1 MVKSEEFDVIVVG
14 GGPIGSI
21 ASLLL
26 SKKGLRVCLI
36 EKNASPY
43 PFPRG
48 IALNGFT
55 MGVIEELLGEKWPD
69 FDYTTAIEVGYVLGK
84 DRMDEPFGKMQ
95 PPVIDGEILD
105 LDHYGFI
112 NWFNQ
117 PQLEHLLRGKIED
130 DVGIEALYG
139 HEALVL
145 WEDEKNFI
153 NIQNNSTGDVKTLSS
168 DYLIGADGGGS
179 FVRKQMGSELK
190 SLGKSIHF
198 LIVDINAPRSA
209 LQPGK
214 DFDAGG
220 HQIIDPEGKRP
231 TTFLLCEGKNHG
243 TYKNTFRFEFALNKN
258 DDHAKI
264 QSPDSIKQLVSPY
277 LVPDEIKIVR
287 STIYKFNSLIS
298 KDWRKGNMFTIGDAT
313 HQTSPFIGQGL
324 NLGVRNTLNLVNKI
338 DLVSKGVSED
348 RLLDRYQV
356 ECFPDSEFI
365 IKQSLFM
372 GGLLFNVKPH
382 INLIRGIIHRLN
394 GARGKPIDLFPAF
407 VPETITIPNGFK
419 PKKSSQK
426 GYPMYNYQ
434 TEKGLPRSLRTYNP
448 TKYRILCKDSSGNLD
463 ALVQEIPASIQP
475 LVVSLSDGKNG
486 KKTSGTSLVSCQRD
500 EDLKMHQKLF
510 KGIDYVLMAPGYT
523 MLGTYTKGQE
533 KNMIS
538 DYLSM
543 FCLV

>member
-1 MVKSEEFDVIVVG
+1 MENEEFDVIIVG

-26 SKKGLRVCLI
+26 SKKGLSVCLI

-69 FDYTTAIEVGYVLGK
+69 FNYTTAIEVGYVLGK
-84 DRMDEPFGKMQ
+84 DRMNEPFGKMQ
-95 PPVIDGEILD
+95 PPVIEGEILD

-117 PQLEHLLRGKIED
+117 PQLERLLRAKIED
-130 DVGIEALYG
+130 DGGIEALYG

-145 WEDEKNFI
+145 WEDEKNYI
-153 NIQNNSTGDVKTLSS
+153 TIQNNSTGDTKTLSS

-214 DFDAGG
+214 EFDAGG

-264 QSPDSIKQLVSPY
+264 QSPDSIKKLVSPY

-338 DLVSKGVSED
+338 DLVSKGVSEN

-426 GYPMYNYQ
+426 GYPMYNYK
-434 TEKGLPRSLRTYNP
+434 TEEGLPRSLRTYNP
-448 TKYRILCKDSSGNLD
+448 TKYRILCKDSSGD
-463 ALVQEIPASIQP
+463 VDGLVQEIPASIQP
-475 LVVSLSDGKNG
+475 LVISLSDGKNG

-510 KGIDYVLMAPGYT
+510 KGVDYVLMAPGYT
-523 MLGTYTKGQE
+523 MLGTYNRGQE
-533 KNMIS
+533 EKMIS
-538 DYLSM
+538 DYMSM

>member
-1 MVKSEEFDVIVVG
+1 MENEEFDVIIVG

-26 SKKGLRVCLI
+26 SKKGLSVCLI

-84 DRMDEPFGKMQ
+84 DRMNEPFGKMQ
-95 PPVIDGEILD
+95 PPVIEGEILD

-117 PQLEHLLRGKIED
+117 PQLERLLRGKIED
-130 DVGIEALYG
+130 DVGIEALYD

-277 LVPDEIKIVR
+277 LDPDEIKIVR

-298 KDWRKGNMFTIGDAT
+298 KEWRKGNMFTIGDAT

-356 ECFPDSEFI
+356 ECYPDSEFI

-448 TKYRILCKDSSGNLD
+448 TQDRILCKDSSGNLD

-486 KKTSGTSLVSCQRD
+486 KKTSGTLLVSCQRD